1 MNTKHSYIT
10 PEVTTEFFLVKEYLM
25 FAGISNAQEPSG
37 NAPARRTP
45 AF

>member
-1 MNTKHSYIT
+1 MNTKHRYIT

-25 FAGISNAQEPSG
+25 FAGMSNAMDP
-37 NAPARRTP
+37 APARRVP

>member
-25 FAGISNAQEPSG
+25 FTDGLSNAPDP
-37 NAPARRTP
+37 APARRTP

>member
-25 FAGISNAQEPSG
+25 FAGLSNTVDPGG
-37 NAPARRTP
+37 NAPERRTQV
-45 AF
+45 F

>member
-25 FAGISNAQEPSG
+25 FGGLSKATEPGG
-37 NAPARRTP
+37 NAPERRTP

>member
-25 FAGISNAQEPSG
+25 FAGLSG
-37 NAPARRTP
+37 TVDPGGAPARREP